1 MHVCDVT
8 CQPTLDATSL
18 RRSRRHRQRRQLQL
32 LELFFKESE
41 LLTDSIT
48 NIKIIAAA
56 ATSDVGKRRN
66 RKLVTI
72 RVANHKCLAT

>member
-48 NIKIIAAA
+48 NIKIVAS

-72 RVANHKCLAT
+72 RVANPKCLAT

>member
-18 RRSRRHRQRRQLQL
+18 RRSRRQLQL
-32 LELFFKESE
+32 LVLFFKENC

-48 NIKIIAAA
+48 NAKIVAA

-66 RKLVTI
+66 RNRATI
-72 RVANHKCLAT
+72 RVANYKCLAM

>member
-1 MHVCDVT
+1 MGR
-8 CQPTLDATSL
+8 A
-18 RRSRRHRQRRQLQL
+18 
-32 LELFFKESE
+32 FFKESE

-48 NIKIIAAA
+48 NIKIVAS

-72 RVANHKCLAT
+72 RVANPKCLAT

>member
-18 RRSRRHRQRRQLQL
+18 RRSRRHRQQLQL

-48 NIKIIAAA
+48 NTKIVAA
-56 ATSDVGKRRN
+56 ATSEVRKRSREN
-66 RKLVTI
+66 LR
-72 RVANHKCLAT
+72 RSE

>member
-48 NIKIIAAA
+48 NIKIVAA
-56 ATSDVGKRRN
+56 ATSDVKN
-66 RKLVTI
+66 AETENL
-72 RVANHKCLAT
+72 